1 MTRVLKENAGLLHFH
16 GQTEIPG
23 ASRSDRSR

>member
-16 GQTEIPG
+16 AQTELPG
-23 ASRSDRSR
+23 ASRSDRGW